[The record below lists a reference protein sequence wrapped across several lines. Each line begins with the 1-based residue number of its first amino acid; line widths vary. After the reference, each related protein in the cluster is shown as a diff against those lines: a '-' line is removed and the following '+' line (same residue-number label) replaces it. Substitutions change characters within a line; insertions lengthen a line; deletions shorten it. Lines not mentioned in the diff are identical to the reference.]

1 MVTFSAYHTTTL
13 YEACQTVL
21 ELIDEISNIPIEY
34 LRAMGLAMVSPDALE
49 TSNLDTCTDPCV
61 ATGAFGLWPHIEQLY

>member
-34 LRAMGLAMVSPDALE
+34 LRAMGLAMVSFVWNFPFRQFVL
-49 TSNLDTCTDPCV
+49 THSYSYKSSRVL
-61 ATGAFGLWPHIEQLY
+61 ATF

>member
-34 LRAMGLAMVSPDALE
+34 LRAMGLAMVSF
-49 TSNLDTCTDPCV
+49 DTPK
-61 ATGAFGLWPHIEQLY
+61 PHIYTLCFDSWL

>member
-34 LRAMGLAMVSPDALE
+34 LRAMGLAMVSFDILE
-49 TSNLDTCTDPCV
+49 LPIQTICFNPS
-61 ATGAFGLWPHIEQLY
+61 